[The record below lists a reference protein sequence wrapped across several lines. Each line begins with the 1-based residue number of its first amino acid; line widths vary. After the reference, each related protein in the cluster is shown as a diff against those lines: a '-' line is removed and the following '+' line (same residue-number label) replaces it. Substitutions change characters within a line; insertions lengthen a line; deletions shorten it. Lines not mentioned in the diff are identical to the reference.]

1 MGSFYASSLNKP
13 SNGHRRDAKPADE
26 RDYANDERISTRTE
40 VSYQPTKRRSLGP
53 RSSGASAHPLDDL
66 GRHRYF
72 SGGARTHTNYAQSTV
87 GRPDHDHSPELLPDS
102 SHRATNL
109 DLSARSYRRSN
120 LSAFRADR
128 MASTPEA
135 QERPRP
141 VEQNPA
147 RVEGTESTLSTTAP
161 STVWDEL
168 DELKSRIR
176 KLELTGKLPSSSA
189 AAMSSAE
196 RPRTATTT
204 VTTMSSSP
212 KQGNA
217 STPPAESAIDGI
229 SPTVHPL
236 LHEALRNARP
246 VLSADVYQKLESTA
260 SDALQLASMMG
271 EGLQSGNASV
281 IGISS
286 STERQLRRRADSTCR
301 GLTELAIALSARP
314 KSPTLLQPFRP
325 SSRDA
330 SSHYHT
336 PPTTSYS
343 VDSGAR
349 FSSRFSND
357 PDETRQALSSRVQ
370 SRLEARRASLLHNSI
385 INSPHQDLSLE
396 VDVHTPTSAQSQNP
410 MPSYSSSGLNRAA
423 TRLRGRR
430 AADQAEGPE
439 ESENEPSPS
448 VRPVSRARTEV
459 GLRYRSARDRTSLGR
474 EYTSSHPLPS
484 FVRKGDSPA
493 TQTSASIIPSS
504 GLPTR
509 RPYVLAKVN
518 GGSNVHSPTT
528 PSQILQPASRR
539 YVSGGTRRESPAY
552 VSSAEHTPE
561 NVTVQRGSASGSRR
575 SLGLTSRL
583 GQMGHFVNGRLRA
596 AKAEREKQEGLQG
609 QQKALVLRVTPHDS
623 GSDQEDTLVS

>member
-1 MGSFYASSLNKP
+1 MPYHSHKRHSF
-13 SNGHRRDAKPADE
+13 
-26 RDYANDERISTRTE
+26 
-40 VSYQPTKRRSLGP
+40 GP
-53 RSSGASAHPLDDL
+53 RSAGASAHPLDDL
-66 GRHRYF
+66 GRHKYF
-72 SGGARTHTNYAQSTV
+72 GSGARTHANSTQSTI
-87 GRPDHDHSPELLPDS
+87 GRPDHETSPELLHES
-102 SHRATNL
+102 SNSATNL

-135 QERPRP
+135 QERSRP
-141 VEQNPA
+141 VDHNRT
-147 RVEGTESTLSTTAP
+147 RVEGTESTMSTTAP

-212 KQGNA
+212 KRNA
-217 STPPAESAIDGI
+217 STSPVESAIDGI
-229 SPTVHPL
+229 SSTVHPL

-260 SDALQLASMMG
+260 SDALQLASMTAV
-271 EGLQSGNASV
+271 GLQSGNASAA
-281 IGISS
+281 GISS
-286 STERQLRRRADSTCR
+286 STERQLRRRADGTCR

-314 KSPTLLQPFRP
+314 RSPTLSQPLRP
-325 SSRDA
+325 SSRDT
-330 SSHYHT
+330 SSNFHT

-349 FSSRFSND
+349 FTRRFSND
-357 PDETRQALSSRVQ
+357 PDETRQALTSRAQ
-370 SRLEARRASLLHNSI
+370 SRLETHRASLLHNNI
-385 INSPHQDLSLE
+385 INSPHEHTSTE
-396 VDVHTPTSAQSQNP
+396 VAVHTPSSAHSPNQMQSF
-410 MPSYSSSGLNRAA
+410 SSSRLNRAA

-430 AADQAEGPE
+430 SSGQADGAE

-459 GLRYRSARDRTSLGR
+459 GLRHRSARDRTSWGR

-493 TQTSASIIPSS
+493 TQGSPSVIPSS
-504 GLPTR
+504 GLSTR
-509 RPYVLAKVN
+509 RPYASSNVN
-518 GGSNVHSPTT
+518 GGSSNLNSPTT
-528 PSQILQPASRR
+528 PSHNIQPGYQR
-539 YVSGGTRRESPAY
+539 YVSNGARRD
-552 VSSAEHTPE
+552 SSAYLSSTEHTPE
-561 NVTVQRGSASGSRR
+561 NVTVRRGNASGSRR

-583 GQMGHFVNGRLRA
+583 GQMGSFVNGRLRA
-596 AKAEREKQEGLQG
+596 VKAERERQEALQG
-609 QQKALVLRVTPHDS
+609 QQKALVLRVTSQES
-623 GSDQEDTLVS
+623 GSGQENQVVS